1 MELHAFSFGA
11 LAFLLATA
19 WLPNLVALAAAV
31 ATPSSSSTNADAAA
45 DGIDSTC
52 TKPYVRKE
60 WRRLTLDE
68 RKSYIGAVKC
78 MMAKPGVA
86 PLDAVTNRFEDF
98 LATHIVQ
105 AFDSHFV
112 GIFYPYHRF
121 LLSRYEQELW
131 DCGWNRDLGQ
141 PFWDWTLD
149 VEHDDDLINSPVFD
163 VETGFGGNGGWVGGN
178 YTHPAPGMVS
188 LLLSY
193 LPYYLF
199 LSRLGCS
206 QRSQSRCLA
215 WPRALSLV
223 SILLPPSSPTL
234 TNTLGPVPPPT
245 PPRSSKPRK
254 TSPTAPAAAAP
265 QNNTEKKGSN
275 CVRRD
280 LSPVSLRNM
289 SGPARVAEA
298 MDLPD
303 YGQWERVTDG
313 MSLHPGGHWGPGG
326 LYGTMT
332 DLYASPGDPVFWLHH
347 SNLDRA
353 WWSWQTRDTAHIYDI
368 SGPLVFFDYSNKA
381 AGNLTL
387 DGTVWNGLGDYR
399 KETTVERLMHIQRG
413 ELCYTYDELY

>member
-11 LAFLLATA
+11 LALLLATA
-19 WLPNLVALAAAV
+19 AFPILALAAA
-31 ATPSSSSTNADAAA
+31 ATPFANADAAM
-45 DGIDSTC
+45 GIDSTC

-60 WRRLTLDE
+60 WRRLKLDE

-105 AFDSHFV
+105 AFVSHFV

-121 LLSRYEQELW
+121 LLARYEEELW
-131 DCGWNRDLGQ
+131 DCGWSRDLGQ

-163 VETGFGGNGGWVGGN
+163 VDTGFGGNGGWVGGN
-178 YTHPAPGMVS
+178 FTHPAPGMH
-188 LLLSY
+188 
-193 LPYYLF
+193 P
-199 LSRLGCS
+199 
-206 QRSQSRCLA
+206 Q
-215 WPRALSLV
+215 
-223 SILLPPSSPTL
+223 L
-234 TNTLGPVPPPT
+234 THPAPCPLHL
-245 PPRSSKPRK
+245 PRSSNPPQDVPDR
-254 TSPTAPAAAAP
+254 TGGGCLQNGPFADLSTFLGP
-265 QNNTEKKGSN
+265 QNNTEKKGRN
-275 CVRRD
+275 CLRRD
-280 LSPVSLRNM
+280 LAPVSLRAM
-289 SGPARVAEA
+289 SGPDRVAEA
-298 MDLPD
+298 MALPD
-303 YGQWERVTDG
+303 YGRWERVTDG
-313 MSLHPGGHWGPGG
+313 ASLHPGGHWGPGG

-332 DLYASPGDPVFWLHH
+332 DLFASPGDPVFWLHH

-353 WWSWQTRDTAHIYDI
+353 WWSWQTRDPARIYDI
-368 SGPLVFFDYSNKA
+368 SGPLVFFDYDNKE

-387 DGTVWNGLGDYR
+387 DGIVWNGLGDFR